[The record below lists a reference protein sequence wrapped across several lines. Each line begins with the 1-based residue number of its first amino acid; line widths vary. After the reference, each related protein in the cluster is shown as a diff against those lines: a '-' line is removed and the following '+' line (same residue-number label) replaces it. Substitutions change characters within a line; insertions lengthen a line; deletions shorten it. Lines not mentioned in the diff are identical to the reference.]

1 MLGFWV
7 IKSSK
12 KDFLQAKHPSKSVCF
27 YKSNSLRNL
36 IRCKTCLFEIW
47 LVQTYGFE
55 ICRVVKNG
63 SKSDAFESFD
73 SKHDA
78 LYKNDSKTFF
88 FQKIWSQFFF
98 WKNKYF
104 SATTFP
110 RMHKKANIDV
120 FTVYIDQ
127 LNRSLR
133 ASFPKS
139 FDFLTTL
146 FSSKYDAL

>member
-12 KDFLQAKHPSKSVCF
+12 NIFCKQNIHQNLFF

-36 IRCKTCLFEIW
+36 IRCQTCLFEIW
-47 LVQTYGFE
+47 QILK
-55 ICRVVKNG
+55 ISIRNCRVVKNG
-63 SKSDAFESFD
+63 SKSDTFEISE

-78 LYKNDSKTFF
+78 SPKKCFKNRLFSKSLIQFLSFEWKHFF
-88 FQKIWSQFFF
+88 PQHIF
-98 WKNKYF
+98 
-104 SATTFP
+104 

-120 FTVYIDQ
+120 FTVYTDQ

-133 ASFPKS
+133 ASFPKN
-139 FDFLTTL
+139 FDFLTTV
-146 FSSKYDAL
+146 FSSKTDAL